1 MDRARTDSG
10 HGGGGSKLPC
20 ASASRCGP
28 WTGSAIPAGQRGAA
42 ESSLAG
48 SHDLGHRG
56 RWTSEPE
63 LASGTTMGQPWTAIA
78 GVLEKGT
85 LDMQSEI
92 LSSNAASDD
101 CQL

>member
-1 MDRARTDSG
+1 
-10 HGGGGSKLPC
+10 
-20 ASASRCGP
+20 
-28 WTGSAIPAGQRGAA
+28 
-42 ESSLAG
+42 
-48 SHDLGHRG
+48 
-56 RWTSEPE
+56 
-63 LASGTTMGQPWTAIA
+63 MGQPWTAIA